1 LRRFGDFDE
10 FTEANGVVDAEI
22 LQLGSDPVESHVLR
36 VSLDRL
42 VLMRGLDNVRH
53 VNRMSGPPD
62 ICALALKLDGAAETF
77 WRGREVTER
86 TLLSYRPGDEHVGR
100 TSGGM
105 AWTALFCQPA
115 VLDDTIR
122 ILHGVEPE
130 QSPIA
135 ATRTEADPA
144 AVAALRAAL
153 QRAFLIAE
161 EAPHVLESHAARRSL
176 EESIL
181 AAATSALDPQGD
193 RAVLAGPSQSYER
206 VVRRATDAIT
216 EKLDAAIYVAD
227 LCETAGVSERTLRN
241 AFQSV
246 YGMSPIRFLQ
256 LRRLHQVRRALRSD
270 AAGSVTEAALRYG
283 FINLGRFAAGYRQLF
298 GESPSLTRRS
308 AGFR

>member
-1 LRRFGDFDE
+1 MRFGDFDE
-10 FTEANGVVDAEI
+10 FTAANGVIDAEI

-42 VLMRGLDNVRH
+42 VLMRGRDNVRH

-86 TLLSYRPGDEHVGR
+86 TILSYGPGDEHVGR

-135 ATRTEADPA
+135 ATLTEADPA
-144 AVAALRAAL
+144 AVATLRAAL
-153 QRAFLIAE
+153 QQTFFIAKA
-161 EAPHVLESHAARRSL
+161 APHVLESQAARRSL

-181 AAATSALDPQGD
+181 AAAIGALDPQGD
-193 RAVLAGPSQSYER
+193 RAVLTGPSHSHHR
-206 VVRRATDAIT
+206 VVRRAEDAIA
-216 EKLDAAIYVAD
+216 EKLDAPIYVAD
-227 LCETAGVSERTLRN
+227 LCKTAGVSERTLRN

-256 LRRLHQVRRALRSD
+256 LHRLHQVRRSLRSGC
-270 AAGSVTEAALRYG
+270 AASVTEVALRHG
-283 FINLGRFAAGYRQLF
+283 FVNLGRFAAEYRQLF